1 MIMKH
6 YGVLMKDPIETFHY
20 RYSFD
25 TSEPLTKV
33 KFEVLQ
39 NFILFDLWDEG
50 EENDVPWIISDLEQ
64 TQIKENEK

>member
-1 MIMKH
+1 
-6 YGVLMKDPIETFHY
+6 MKDPIETFHY

-25 TSEPLTKV
+25 TSEPLTNV
-33 KFEVLQ
+33 KFKVLE

>member
-1 MIMKH
+1 MRH
-6 YGVLMKDPIETFHY
+6 CEELMKDPIETFHY

-25 TSEPLTKV
+25 TSEPLTNV
-33 KFEVLQ
+33 KFKVLE

>member
-1 MIMKH
+1 
-6 YGVLMKDPIETFHY
+6 MKDPIETFHY

-39 NFILFDLWDEG
+39 NFILFAMWYEG